1 MDFMCHLTRNDDATS
16 PFFPYLHSFIHSLSI
31 SVSLSSSV
39 LDSFILDVE
48 IEGKTLLSSFSK
60 LQRIEEFSIVIIIVD
75 IQAGPARPGA
85 PQFNVVNYDL

>member
-1 MDFMCHLTRNDDATS
+1 MCHLTRNDDATS
-16 PFFPYLHSFIHSLSI
+16 PFFPYIPSFTLSI

-39 LDSFILDVE
+39 FDSFILDEE

-75 IQAGPARPGA
+75 IQAGPARPCV